1 MTHGPLRGPRAV
13 ALAATLG
20 TVAALSRI
28 PFAAIPNVQPASAI
42 IILAG
47 AALGWRIGGM
57 TGLVVPL
64 ISNAFL
70 GHGPWTPFQMLGWGL
85 MGAIAGLLSNRS
97 SKGTLAVYGA
107 IAGLGYGVLM
117 DAWVWLASIR
127 PLAWHTLVPVLARGV
142 PFNLAHAGGN
152 AVILW
157 IVGPRLL
164 RLLERAE
171 AKRRVEPLE
180 PAVDDAE
187 VPDQTPA
194 PAVAEGT
201 EARTPCGS
209 RP

>member
-1 MTHGPLRGPRAV
+1 MSHGPLRGPRAV

-85 MGAIAGLLSNRS
+85 MGAVAGLLSRRS
-97 SKGTLAVYGA
+97 GKLTLAAYGA

-127 PLAWHTLVPVLARGV
+127 PLSLHTLVPVLLRGI

-152 AVILW
+152 AAILW
-157 IVGPRLL
+157 IIGPRML

-171 AKRRVEPLE
+171 AKRRVEALE
-180 PAVDDAE
+180 PVTAREGDAE
-187 VPDQTPA
+187 RVPA
-194 PAVAEGT
+194 PVAPEGT
-201 EARTPCGS
+201 
-209 RP
+209 